1 MATTSDIKKA
11 LDELNSGGK
20 FSFPNKDLIKEEV
33 LKMKMK
39 LGYTVK
45 DPSTGE
51 ETCLID
57 EETLNSEAKRII
69 DEGKGEIVN
78 KIDSDLASIENSI
91 SSVMSQAPA
100 LFTQLATIPAA
111 MIQVSPVG
119 PTMPNPLD
127 IKNSFGQIKAQA
139 NSLSSLLSG
148 ALSKVVD
155 LGLAELP
162 IPGLSAIFDPV
173 LAIVKVIAKIKNF
186 GG

>member
-11 LDELNSGGK
+11 LDELNSDGS
-20 FSFPNKDLIKEEV
+20 FSFPSKDLIKKEV
-33 LKMKMK
+33 LKRKMKM
-39 LGYTVK
+39 GYTVK
-45 DPSTGE
+45 NEETGE
-51 ETCLID
+51 DMCLVED
-57 EETLNSEAKRII
+57 EQLDKEAEKII
-69 DEGKGEIVN
+69 EEGRGELVK
-78 KIDSDLASIENSI
+78 KIDSELASIENSI
-91 SSVMSQAPA
+91 SSVISQVPA
-100 LFTQLATIPAA
+100 LFSQLATIPAA

-148 ALSKVVD
+148 AFEKIVD
-155 LGLAELP
+155 LGLADLP

-173 LAIVKVIAKIKNF
+173 LSVVKVITKIKKF